1 MKNNI
6 DYEHT
11 VVALGAICEIK
22 DRNAT
27 QKPDQRIT
35 IMSERALRTREFFT
49 TFDGEEIP
57 RQDRENNESTL
68 DLSLWEFAELSD
80 GQRVVYKDDRGWSE
94 STVSY
99 RGREQRSITGR
110 EVATTATLV
119 LEPDDALEWLTEIVA
134 ELYMLGYSVDPN
146 SVYSSPFRIEFGPKL
161 QSKLRDLA
169 PL

>member
-1 MKNNI
+1 MKYSI
-6 DYEHT
+6 DYEHI

-22 DRNAT
+22 DRYST
-27 QKPDQRIT
+27 QKPDQRIAV
-35 IMSERALRTREFFT
+35 ISERAIRTRQFFT
-49 TFDGEEIP
+49 TFDGELIP
-57 RQDRENNESTL
+57 RQDRENGESTL
-68 DLSLWEFAELSD
+68 DLSLWEFAELSN
-80 GQRVVYKDDRGWSE
+80 GQRIVYKDDRGWSE

-99 RGREQRSITGR
+99 GGREQRPITGR

-134 ELYMLGYSVDPN
+134 ELSILGYSVDPN